1 MLHFELQ
8 QREKDGGNQQLIY
21 CQLKINSEAIK
32 LLIETKGA
40 VPKSYMH
47 ALKDNLKLIHE
58 NEIL

>member
-1 MLHFELQ
+1 M
-8 QREKDGGNQQLIY
+8 IY
-21 CQLKINSEAIK
+21 CKLKINSEAIK